1 MGFFNLLLTFSSRQA
16 TIQSTKAREI
26 MPLKT
31 LNDWNVLDFLDNEE
45 SIAAYLQAAVAE
57 NNPQSL
63 ILAIGDVARAR
74 GINKMAQ
81 EMGVNRESLY
91 KSLNGKSK
99 PQFETIYNAID
110 KLGLEISF
118 RPKTA
123 IAA

>member
-1 MGFFNLLLTFSSRQA
+1 
-16 TIQSTKAREI
+16 
-26 MPLKT
+26 
-31 LNDWNVLDFLDNEE
+31 
-45 SIAAYLQAAVAE
+45 
-57 NNPQSL
+57 
-63 ILAIGDVARAR
+63 
-74 GINKMAQ
+74 MAQ

>member
-1 MGFFNLLLTFSSRQA
+1 
-16 TIQSTKAREI
+16 

-31 LNDWNVLDFLDNEE
+31 LNNWNVLDFLDNEE